1 MHYPMSV
8 KALYIVSD
16 VEVRFRPLCILY
28 LEISM
33 RVYHTLHI
41 RCVRLH
47 IIIHCRCAVIA
58 WFTGFFLKFFALH
71 FMFSFNPLIC
81 AIDVLIFFSNLVSL
95 YPTFHIYYIIEFAQ
109 VMSLRHTWNCYL
121 LFRYLMYTP
130 LLLKHHWSRI
140 VFGWSKR
147 GMLVYNAL

>member
-1 MHYPMSV
+1 MSV
-8 KALYIVSD
+8 KALHIVSD

-28 LEISM
+28 LQISM

-41 RCVRLH
+41 RCVWLH

-58 WFTGFFLKFFALH
+58 WFTVFFKIFCIAFYVH
-71 FMFSFNPLIC
+71 FSFNPLIC
-81 AIDVLIFFSNLVSL
+81 AIDVLICFSNLVSL

-109 VMSLRHTWNCYL
+109 VMSLRHTWNCCL

-147 GMLVYNAL
+147 GMLGYNAL